1 MLVTL
6 KEILSSGKTVAGFNV
21 FGYEDAISVI
31 KGAERVGCPV
41 ILMTNKNAV
50 EFMPIEALG
59 KLLGVLAENA
69 KVDVCVH
76 LDHSTSFANIQR
88 AIDSGFTSVMFDG
101 SQLPLEENIEST
113 KKVVEMAHEKGV
125 SVEAEIG
132 AVGYSDPTIKF
143 KSAYTDPDEAV
154 RFVKE
159 TGIDA
164 VAVAIGT
171 VHRME
176 YQGAKIDFDLLSK
189 IKNVVSVPIVIHGA
203 SGVEDKDIKKMCEY
217 GVGKINIGTALRMT
231 FGKTLREEME
241 KKPDVFDRI
250 ELFKEPMHAVE
261 EKTIEK
267 LKLTSLIEE

>member
-6 KEILSSGKTVAGFNV
+6 KEILSKGKTVAGFNV

-113 KKVVEMAHEKGV
+113 KKVVEMAHEK
-125 SVEAEIG
+125 E
-132 AVGYSDPTIKF
+132 F
-143 KSAYTDPDEAV
+143 
-154 RFVKE
+154 
-159 TGIDA
+159 
-164 VAVAIGT
+164 
-171 VHRME
+171 
-176 YQGAKIDFDLLSK
+176 LL
-189 IKNVVSVPIVIHGA
+189 
-203 SGVEDKDIKKMCEY
+203 
-217 GVGKINIGTALRMT
+217 
-231 FGKTLREEME
+231 
-241 KKPDVFDRI
+241 
-250 ELFKEPMHAVE
+250 
-261 EKTIEK
+261 K
-267 LKLTSLIEE
+267 LK